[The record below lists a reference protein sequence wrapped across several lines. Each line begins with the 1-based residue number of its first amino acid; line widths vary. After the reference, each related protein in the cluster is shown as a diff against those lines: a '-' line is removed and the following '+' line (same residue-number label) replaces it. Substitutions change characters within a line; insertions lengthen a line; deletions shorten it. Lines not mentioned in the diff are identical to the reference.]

1 MSRLPPFVLKKDNLA
16 ALWLEAKQAETEWTE
31 RRRQIEDEMLESGHL
46 EWPGHKVRLTARD
59 NWKIDGDK
67 LQEVAEA
74 RGLTAHLGQLF
85 RWKPEVNMALWKAAS
100 PAITDVL
107 CEAITVTPGR
117 ASFSITKEEVKS

>member
-1 MSRLPPFVLKKDNLA
+1 MENLA

-31 RRRQIEDEMLESGHL
+31 RRRAIEDEMLATERT
-46 EWPGHKVRLTARD
+46 EWAGYKVRVTSRD

-85 RWKPEVNMALWKAAS
+85 RWKPEVNMALWKAAA
-100 PAITDVL
+100 PEITTPL
-107 CEAITVTPGR
+107 SEAITVTPGR
-117 ASFSITKEEVKS
+117 ASFSITKDGN

>member
-16 ALWLEAKQAETEWTE
+16 ALWLEAKQAETEATE
-31 RRRQIEDEMLESGHL
+31 RRRAIEDKMLAADQS
-46 EWPGHKVRLTARD
+46 EWKGFKVRVTSRD
-59 NWKIDGDK
+59 NWRIDGDK

-74 RGLTAHLGQLF
+74 RGLNEHVRQLF
-85 RWKPEVNMALWKAAS
+85 RWRPEVNMALWKAAA

-117 ASFSITKEEVKS
+117 ASFSITKED